1 MDIKGLVRNVM
12 PFTTK
17 AQTERMTQA
26 KTDASQDR
34 DGNGQSQGEAR
45 KQKHYDEE
53 EVQEVVKVLEAL
65 AGIKDNGLK
74 VRVSANDG
82 VTVIFVE
89 DRQGKVVRR
98 IPESDFHFVLANR
111 TKKSGQLLNKTL

>member
-17 AQTERMTQA
+17 AQAERMSRA

-34 DGNGQSQGEAR
+34 DANGQSQGEER
-45 KQKHYDEE
+45 KQKQHTDE

-65 AGIKDNGLK
+65 AGIKDNGLL
-74 VRVSANDG
+74 VRVSAHDG

-98 IPESDFHFVLANR
+98 IPESEFQNVLANR
-111 TKKSGQLLNKTL
+111 AKKSGQLLNRAL